1 MGKGASIFLCLA
13 VAALITL
20 SLVMLASASAKWDF
34 SGDQY
39 SYLVRQAIWLSIGV
53 LAMGAMAM
61 FDYRVLERLVWPLFT
76 VVCVALIL
84 CYVPGVGD
92 DAKGEKRWI
101 VLPVI
106 GRFQPS
112 EPAKLI
118 IMVTLAAWF
127 SKYRAETRSF
137 WRGFVMPSLL
147 LGFPLMLILFEWDMG
162 TAAGLGASGLIVL
175 FVAGT
180 RMRYLGGSIAL
191 GMTLFVLMV
200 QGSENRM
207 KRITAF
213 TDLETHKQG
222 AGWQQ
227 WLGIRAFGNGG
238 PEGMGLGNG
247 VVKQMNLPEHHTDF
261 IFPVIGEELGVFV
274 TLGVIFCFVVIFLVG
289 LGISLH
295 ASDRFGNVL
304 GIGVT
309 CALVIPAMMNIG
321 VTTAALPNTGL
332 PLPFVSYGGSSL
344 VFSLAM
350 VGVLLSILK
359 RSHVVDVTAFQEF
372 DILRKGNDGAKHSK
386 NDMPDPVERSWR

>member
-34 SGDQY
+34 RGDQY
-39 SYLVRQAIWLSIGV
+39 SHVVRQAVWLSVGV
-53 LAMGAMAM
+53 VVMGLMAM
-61 FDYRVLERLVWPLFT
+61 LDYRLLEKIAWPLFA
-76 VVCVALIL
+76 VSCAALIL
-84 CYVPGVGD
+84 CYVPGIGD
-92 DAKGEKRWI
+92 EAKGERRWI
-101 VLPVI
+101 ILPVI

-112 EPAKLI
+112 EPSKLI
-118 IMVTLAAWF
+118 VMITLAAWF
-127 SKYRAETRSF
+127 SKYRSETKSLM
-137 WRGFVMPSLL
+137 RGFVLPSLI
-147 LGFPLMLILFEWDMG
+147 LGFPLMLILFETDMG
-162 TAAGLGASGLIVL
+162 TAAGLGAAGLIVL
-175 FVAGT
+175 FVSGT
-180 RMRYLGGSIAL
+180 RLRYFVTALAIAIPL
-191 GMTLFVLMV
+191 LVVMV
-200 QGSENRM
+200 QKDPIRM
-207 KRITAF
+207 KRIVAF
-213 TDLETHKQG
+213 TDLDATRLG
-222 AGWQQ
+222 VGMQQ

-238 PEGMGLGNG
+238 PGGMGLGNG

-321 VTTAALPNTGL
+321 VTTASLPNTGL

-350 VGVLLSILK
+350 VGVLLSILR
-359 RSHVVDVTAFQEF
+359 RSQVIDVTE
-372 DILRKGNDGAKHSK
+372 
-386 NDMPDPVERSWR
+386 MPAVKKKMLEVRL

>member
-39 SYLVRQAIWLSIGV
+39 SYVVRQAVWLAIGV
-53 LAMGAMAM
+53 VAMGATTM
-61 FDYRVLERLVWPLFT
+61 FDYRNLEKWVWPLFG
-76 VVCVALIL
+76 VVCAALIL
-84 CYVPGVGD
+84 CYIPGVGD
-92 DAKGEKRWI
+92 DAKGERRWI

-127 SKYRAETRSF
+127 SKYRAETKSF
-137 WRGFVMPSLL
+137 FRGFVIPSVL
-147 LGFPLMLILFEWDMG
+147 LGFPLLLILFEWDMG

-175 FVAGT
+175 FVSGT
-180 RMRYLGGSIAL
+180 RMRYLGGSVAIAVA
-191 GMTLFVLMV
+191 LFVAMV
-200 QGSENRM
+200 KGSDNRM
-207 KRITAF
+207 SRIMAF
-213 TDLETHKQG
+213 MDLEATRLG
-222 AGWQQ
+222 AGMQQ
-227 WLGIRAFGNGG
+227 WLGVRAFGNGG

-295 ASDRFGNVL
+295 ASDRFGSIL

-309 CALVIPAMMNIG
+309 CVLVIPAMMNIG
-321 VTTAALPNTGL
+321 VTTASLPNTGL

-344 VFSLAM
+344 VFSLSM
-350 VGVLLSILK
+350 VGILLSILK
-359 RSHVVDVTAFQEF
+359 RSHVIDVTE
-372 DILRKGNDGAKHSK
+372 
-386 NDMPDPVERSWR
+386 MPLVKQKMLEPRL

>member
-34 SGDQY
+34 TGDQY
-39 SYLVRQAIWLSIGV
+39 SHLVRQALWLAIGIV
-53 LAMGAMAM
+53 VMAVTAIFNYQNLEKLA
-61 FDYRVLERLVWPLFT
+61 WPLFGL
-76 VVCVALIL
+76 VCLALVL
-84 CYVPGVGD
+84 CYVPGIGD
-92 DAKGEKRWI
+92 AAKGERRWI

-118 IMVTLAAWF
+118 VMVMLAAWF
-127 SKYRAETRSF
+127 SKYQAETKSF
-137 WRGFVMPSLL
+137 LRGFVVPSVI
-147 LGFPLMLILFEWDMG
+147 LGIPLMLILFETDMG
-162 TAAGLGASGLIVL
+162 TAAGLGAAGLIVL

-180 RMRYLGGSIAL
+180 RLRYFLAAL
-191 GMTLFVLMV
+191 AVAVPLLIVMV
-200 QGSENRM
+200 QKDPVRM
-207 KRITAF
+207 KRIVAF
-213 TDLETHKQG
+213 QDLEATRLG
-222 AGWQQ
+222 AGMQQ
-227 WLGIRAFGNGG
+227 WLGLRAFGNGG
-238 PEGMGLGNG
+238 VHGMGLGNG

-274 TLGVIFCFVVIFLVG
+274 SLGVIFCFVVIFLLG
-289 LGISLH
+289 LGIALQS
-295 ASDRFGNVL
+295 SDRFGSIL

-321 VTTAALPNTGL
+321 VTTASLPNTGL

-350 VGVLLSILK
+350 VGVLLSILRK
-359 RSHVVDVTAFQEF
+359 SQVIGVTE
-372 DILRKGNDGAKHSK
+372 
-386 NDMPDPVERSWR
+386 MPAVKQRVLEVRL

>member
-1 MGKGASIFLCLA
+1 
-13 VAALITL
+13 
-20 SLVMLASASAKWDF
+20 MLASASAKWDF

-39 SYLVRQAIWLSIGV
+39 SYVLRQAAFLIVGII
-53 LAMGAMAM
+53 AMATTAM
-61 FDYRVLERLVWPLFT
+61 FDYRHLEKFVWPLFT
-76 VVCVALIL
+76 IVCVALVL

-101 VLPVI
+101 VLV
-106 GRFQPS
+106 
-112 EPAKLI
+112 

-127 SKYRAETRSF
+127 SKYRAETKSF
-137 WRGFVMPSLL
+137 FRGFVIPSLL
-147 LGFPLMLILFEWDMG
+147 LGFPLLLILFEWDMG

-180 RMRYLGGSIAL
+180 RMRYLGGSVAIAVA
-191 GMTLFVLMV
+191 LFVAMV
-200 QGSENRM
+200 KGSENRM
-207 KRITAF
+207 NRIMAF
-213 TDLETHKQG
+213 MDLEGTRLG
-222 AGWQQ
+222 VGMQQ
-227 WLGIRAFGNGG
+227 WLGVRAFGNGG
-238 PEGMGLGNG
+238 PQGMGLGNG

-295 ASDRFGNVL
+295 ASDRFGSIL

-321 VTTAALPNTGL
+321 VTTASLPNTGL

-350 VGVLLSILK
+350 VGILLSILK
-359 RSHVVDVTAFQEF
+359 RSHVVDVTE
-372 DILRKGNDGAKHSK
+372 
-386 NDMPDPVERSWR
+386 MPSVKQKRLEPRL